1 MTMATID
8 AEDEFEGRQRSGLLI
23 VGGVAL
29 IGLSIYLAAA
39 LATWNVGDPSLSQ
52 SNSNPVGNLAG
63 ASGAII
69 ADLAMQV
76 FGLASV
82 LTIVL
87 PFVWGLK
94 LLGGR
99 RIDGAG
105 RRGWF
110 ALGGTLLAATALG
123 CIGAPAGWP
132 LPIGLGGIAGD
143 IVLKFPALVTGAY
156 PSGLAGSI
164 LGIVLAVPA
173 AWLYLTGLGFIGR
186 TRRAVPKAAVAAA
199 APRAPRTADAVS
211 YTHLTLPTSDLV

>member
-87 PFVWGLK
+87 PLS
-94 LLGGR
+94 L
-99 RIDGAG
+99 IH
-105 RRGWF
+105 
-110 ALGGTLLAATALG
+110 
-123 CIGAPAGWP
+123 I
-132 LPIGLGGIAGD
+132 
-143 IVLKFPALVTGAY
+143 
-156 PSGLAGSI
+156 
-164 LGIVLAVPA
+164 
-173 AWLYLTGLGFIGR
+173 
-186 TRRAVPKAAVAAA
+186 
-199 APRAPRTADAVS
+199 
-211 YTHLTLPTSDLV
+211 